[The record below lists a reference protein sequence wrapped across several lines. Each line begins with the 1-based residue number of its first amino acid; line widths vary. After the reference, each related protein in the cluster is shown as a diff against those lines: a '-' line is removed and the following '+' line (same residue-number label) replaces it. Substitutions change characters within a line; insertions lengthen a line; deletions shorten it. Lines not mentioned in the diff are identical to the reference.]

1 MFTAADALR
10 HEVRRYAA
18 DRRCRLPIA
27 HLWLGPAGLP
37 QAAAKIAEIAMFAFL
52 FRLFDTSGFPPR
64 WDCGA
69 GWAEEPAVGWI
80 HIISDLAV
88 FSAYTAIPVM
98 LLYFVFRKKT
108 GSFLPIFWLF
118 AVFILACGTVHLVE
132 ATIFWYPWYRLSALV
147 KLITAVASV
156 ATVLALVRQMPKF
169 LSLRMPEELEHE
181 IAERKRAEA
190 EAARANRA
198 KGEFLAN
205 MSHEIRTP
213 MNGII
218 GMTELA
224 LDTGLSAEQ
233 RRYLETVKSSG
244 NALLSLINDI
254 LDFSKIEAKK
264 LDLEEIPFTLRDD
277 LGDCIET
284 LAFRGHAKG
293 LEIACRVKPDVPD
306 HLIGDPGRLR
316 QVVVNLVG
324 NAIKFTNA
332 GEVVV
337 HVGTRERQ
345 DDHVVLEFSITD
357 TGIGIPRDKQA
368 RMFEAFEQADT
379 STTREYGGT
388 GLGLAISK
396 QLVELM
402 HGEIGIESEVG
413 KGTTFRFMA
422 RFRLQ
427 PKPAANRHEFQQD
440 YLQGLRVLVVDDNET
455 NRFILQE
462 ITSVWGMKPAEASG
476 VDEAIAALENARSG
490 GKPIQLVLTDMYMPR
505 RDGFA
510 LIEWLRARP
519 EYADVKVMILSSGP
533 TPEHRARAKAMHVAS
548 YLTKPVRQSTLF
560 DAIATAIGP
569 AEMLPM
575 TRLATPAAVGR
586 DHGGRPL
593 QILLAE
599 DNPVNQMTATTM
611 LEKLGHAVVVA
622 NNGRQAIDRI
632 NEQEFDIVFMDVQ
645 MPEMDGVSATGEIR
659 KSEQATGRHLPIVAM
674 TAHAM
679 KGDKEKCL
687 EAGMDDYVS
696 KPIRRKDLAD
706 VIARMVERFLT
717 EAPENGEPAAES
729 ATDANGE
736 SRMILDET
744 ALLEECD
751 NDKALLGRM
760 VEIFDRDARERLP
773 RLREAVR
780 AGAAVAVKE
789 EAHALKGGIGTFYA
803 RAAYD
808 TAYTLEK
815 MGADGNLGNAHAT
828 LQTLEGQIQSLRQKL
843 DELIQS

>member
-1 MFTAADALR
+1 MLEF
-10 HEVRRYAA
+10 
-18 DRRCRLPIA
+18 
-27 HLWLGPAGLP
+27 
-37 QAAAKIAEIAMFAFL
+37 FS
-52 FRLFDTSGFPPR
+52 RLFDTSGFPAR
-64 WDCGA
+64 WYCGDA
-69 GWAEEPAVGWI
+69 WALEPAVGWM
-80 HIISDLAV
+80 HVFSDLAV
-88 FSAYTAIPVM
+88 FAAYTAIPLM
-98 LLYFVFRKKT
+98 LLYFVFHKKT
-108 GSFLPIFWLF
+108 GIFLPIFWLF

-132 ATIFWYPWYRLSALV
+132 ATIFWHPWYRLSALV
-147 KLITAVASV
+147 KVVTAVASV
-156 ATVLALVRQMPKF
+156 ATVIALVPQMPKF
-169 LSLRMPEELEHE
+169 LSLRMPQELEHE
-181 IAERKRAEA
+181 IVERKRAEA

-218 GMTELA
+218 GMTDLA
-224 LDTGLSAEQ
+224 LDTELSAEQ

-264 LDLEEIPFTLRDD
+264 LDLEAIPFVLRDD
-277 LGDCIET
+277 LGECIET

-293 LEIACRVKPDVPD
+293 LEIACHVRPDVPD

-316 QVVVNLVG
+316 QVIVNLVG
-324 NAIKFTNA
+324 NAIKFTHA

-337 HVGTRERQ
+337 HVGTKERHG
-345 DDHVVLEFSITD
+345 DHVVLEFSITD
-357 TGIGIPRDKQA
+357 TGIGIPKDKQA

-402 HGEIGIESEVG
+402 HGEIGIESEIG
-413 KGTTFRFMA
+413 KGTTFRFTA
-422 RFRLQ
+422 RFELQ
-427 PKPAANRHEFQQD
+427 PKPAAGRDNQPD

-462 ITSVWGMKPAEASG
+462 ITNVWGMMPTVATS
-476 VDEAIAALENARSG
+476 VDEAIVALEKAQSDAR
-490 GKPIQLVLTDMYMPR
+490 PIQLVLTDMYMPR

-510 LIEWLRARP
+510 LIEWLRSRP
-519 EYADVKVMILSSGP
+519 EYADVRVMILSSGP
-533 TPEHRARAKAMHVAS
+533 TAEHRARAKELHVAS

-560 DAIATAIGP
+560 DAIATALGP
-569 AEMLPM
+569 AEVLPAP
-575 TRLATPAAVGR
+575 RAVAPIRGPARGT
-586 DHGGRPL
+586 RPL
-593 QILLAE
+593 KILLAE

-611 LEKLGHAVVVA
+611 FEKLGHSAVVA
-622 NNGRQAIDRI
+622 NNGREALGKFD
-632 NEQEFDIVFMDVQ
+632 EQEFDVIFMDVQ
-645 MPEMDGVSATGEIR
+645 MPEMDGVTATGEIR
-659 KSEQATGRHLPIVAM
+659 KREKMTGRHMPIVAM

-687 EAGMDDYVS
+687 QAGMDDYVS

-706 VIARMVERFLT
+706 VIARIVERFLT
-717 EAPENGEPAAES
+717 PAA
-729 ATDANGE
+729 ANEERADTTGSDTSE
-736 SRMILDET
+736 GSRMILDEA

-751 NDKALLGRM
+751 NDKSMLRRM
-760 VEIFDRDARERLP
+760 VEIFDRDARDRLP
-773 RLREAVR
+773 RLREALR
-780 AGAAVAVKE
+780 SGNAVAVKE

-803 RAAYD
+803 TDAYD
-808 TAYTLEK
+808 TAYVLEK
-815 MGADGNLGNAHAT
+815 MGADGNLTSAQAT
-828 LQTLEGQIQSLRQKL
+828 LQTLESQLQSLREKI